1 MGEGIDL
8 ADVHQLQILLLIAH
22 ESALVAV
29 LQIEVDDA
37 ETLGHLTKEWEHM
50 GPHDMDAAEGELSKV
65 GGIEAGI
72 RTAHLARFYVRPAIE
87 DHLVVEEQVTLRLT
101 AADNQEGIGGR
112 RDVGELGKVEIAQD
126 VDIMDEDGALGIE

>member
-72 RTAHLARFYVRPAIE
+72 GLRTSPVSMFVQPSRIISSSKSR
-87 DHLVVEEQVTLRLT
+87 
-101 AADNQEGIGGR
+101 
-112 RDVGELGKVEIAQD
+112 
-126 VDIMDEDGALGIE
+126 